1 MYSAQLATIHEQINA
16 AIPPAAAPAVG
27 LAGADGDANRRI
39 GADQIERAL
48 AETKPSV
55 SQAERARYD
64 RIYQSFG
71 GSRGAGFSDMPLSAD
86 AGKKKATLA

>member
-16 AIPPAAAPAVG
+16 AIPPAAA
-27 LAGADGDANRRI
+27 DGDTNRRI

-71 GSRGAGFSDMPLSAD
+71 GSRGAGFSDTPLSSD